1 VPERPANCSNC
12 GSPLPSGAKF
22 CALCGAAV
30 QEGDTVRA
38 DVPPH
43 ETSAA
48 PPVVQQAAPRW
59 FGLTPPTVLLGLAVV
74 LFVAAVVLIALA
86 NWVVGLLLLGLALL
100 FTAGFLEA
108 GRRKPDAPIVKA
120 SVSAVDS
127 AWARAGVTA
136 RTYATRSSARREI
149 ARRRS
154 EAMRL
159 ASERDGL
166 FRRLGQTVYAGGDG
180 TEERA
185 AIGDVDARI
194 AALEQEAND
203 IASHATERVDAARL
217 EVQPTEVSPPGGD

>member
-1 VPERPANCSNC
+1 MPEQPANCSNC
-12 GSPLPSGAKF
+12 GAPLPEAARF
-22 CALCGAAV
+22 CASCGTAV
-30 QEGDTVRA
+30 QDGDTVRA
-38 DVPPH
+38 EVPAH
-43 ETSAA
+43 ETTPA
-48 PPVVQQAAPRW
+48 PVVVQQAAPRW
-59 FGLTPPTVLLGLAVV
+59 FGLAPPTVLLALAVV
-74 LFVAAVVLIALA
+74 LLVAAVVLLVMA

-120 SVSAVDS
+120 SVGAVDS

-136 RTYATRSSARREI
+136 RSYATRSSARREI

-180 TEERA
+180 AEERA
-185 AIGDVDARI
+185 ALGELDARI
-194 AALEQEAND
+194 ASLEQEATE
-203 IASHATERVDAARL
+203 IAARAAERVDAARL
-217 EVQPTEVSPPGGD
+217 EVQPTEVKPPTGD

>member
-1 VPERPANCSNC
+1 MPERPAKCSNC
-12 GSPLPSGAKF
+12 GSPLPEGARF
-22 CALCGAAV
+22 CALCGTAV
-30 QEGDTVRA
+30 QDGDTVRA

-43 ETSAA
+43 ETSPA
-48 PPVVQQAAPRW
+48 PAVVQQAAPRW
-59 FGLTPPTVLLGLAVV
+59 FGLAPPTVLLALAVV
-74 LFVAAVVLIALA
+74 LLVAAIVLLATA

-120 SVSAVDS
+120 SVDAVDS

-136 RTYATRSSARREI
+136 RSYATRSTARREI
-149 ARRRS
+149 SRRRA

-166 FRRLGQTVYAGGDG
+166 FRRLGQTVYSGGDG
-180 TEERA
+180 SAERA
-185 AIGDVDARI
+185 AIEDLDARI
-194 AALEQEAND
+194 ASLEQEANE

-217 EVQPTEVSPPGGD
+217 EVQPTEVRPPGGD

>member
-1 VPERPANCSNC
+1 VPEQPANCSNC
-12 GSPLPSGAKF
+12 GAPLPDGAKF
-22 CALCGAAV
+22 CASCGTPV
-30 QEGDTVRA
+30 QEAETVRA
-38 DVPPH
+38 EAPPH
-43 ETSAA
+43 ETTPA
-48 PPVVQQAAPRW
+48 PAVVQQAAPRW
-59 FGLTPPTVLLGLAVV
+59 FGLAPPTVLLGLAVV
-74 LFVAAVVLIALA
+74 LFVGAVVLLALS
-86 NWVVGLLLLGLALL
+86 NWVAGLLLLGLALL

-166 FRRLGQTVYAGGDG
+166 FRRLGQTVYRGGDG
-180 TEERA
+180 SEERA
-185 AIGDVDARI
+185 AIGELDARI
-194 AALEQEAND
+194 GALEQEANE
-203 IASHATERVDAARL
+203 IASRATERVDAARL
-217 EVQPTEVSPPGGD
+217 EVQPTEVRPPGGD

>member
-1 VPERPANCSNC
+1 VE
-12 GSPLPSGAKF
+12 
-22 CALCGAAV
+22 
-30 QEGDTVRA
+30 EGDTVLA
-38 DVPPH
+38 EVPRH
-43 ETSAA
+43 ETTPA
-48 PPVVQQAAPRW
+48 PAVVQQAAPRW
-59 FGLTPPTVLLGLAVV
+59 FGLAPPTVLLGLAVV
-74 LFVAAVVLIALA
+74 LFVAAIVLLALS

-159 ASERDGL
+159 ASERDGV
-166 FRRLGQTVYAGGDG
+166 FRRLGQTVYAGGEGAD
-180 TEERA
+180 ERA
-185 AIGDVDARI
+185 EIAGLDARI
-194 AALEQEAND
+194 DALEQEANE
-203 IASHATERVDAARL
+203 IAATATERVDAARL
-217 EVQPTEVSPPGGD
+217 EVQPTEVRPPTGD